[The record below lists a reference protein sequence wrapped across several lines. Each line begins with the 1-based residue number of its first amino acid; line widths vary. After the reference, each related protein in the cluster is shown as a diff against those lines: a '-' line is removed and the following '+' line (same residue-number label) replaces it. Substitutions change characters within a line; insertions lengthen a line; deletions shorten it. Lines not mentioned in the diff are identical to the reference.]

1 MTENFASS
9 DLEAEIAELTKQIE
23 AKKLALESSA
33 GVVRED
39 REIVSSTVA
48 ERFYDPASSSA
59 SDDTTDDG
67 SDRESD
73 KKTKISKDYLDN
85 LQPETVSAINAY
97 VSLIPKSGIR
107 KTIKLVQTE
116 QPFIV
121 DAFHD
126 ALVTRLY
133 EELKQRG
140 IIKT

>member
-1 MTENFASS
+1 MTENFASG

-39 REIVSSTVA
+39 REIISSTVA
-48 ERFYDPASSSA
+48 EKFYDPASSA
-59 SDDTTDDG
+59 SDDSVADDNQG
-67 SDRESD
+67 EAD
-73 KKTKISKDYLDN
+73 KKTKVSKDYLDN

-116 QPFIV
+116 QPFMV